1 VTDRDVPGPA
11 LDIDVRSEEENMQ
24 IGAFIFPT
32 EYSIRIEE
40 LARTLESRGF
50 ESLFVTEHT
59 HIPVSRRTPWPGGG
73 PIPKEYLHTLD
84 PFVGLAAAAAVTSR
98 LRLGTGVCLII
109 QHDPIV
115 TAKEIAS
122 LDLLSD
128 GRFLFGVGA
137 GWNAEEMEDHG
148 TAFPTRFRVM
158 RERVLAMK
166 EIWTKDE
173 AEFHGEFVRFDRLWS
188 YPKPVQRPHP
198 PVLLGGEGPHT
209 LRRVVEFCDGWFPR
223 GRTGVDTIL
232 AQTEDLR
239 AQAARAGRDPKTISI
254 SVFGGK
260 VDAAILDRY
269 RAAGIDRVVLP
280 LPSEGRERVL
290 PLLDQY
296 AALLR

>member
-1 VTDRDVPGPA
+1 MD
-11 LDIDVRSEEENMQ
+11 

-32 EYSIRIEE
+32 EYSIRIDE
-40 LARTLESRGF
+40 LARALEERGY

-73 PIPKEYLHTLD
+73 PLPKEYAHTLD

-98 LRLGTGVCLII
+98 LRVGTGICLVI

-115 TAKEIAS
+115 TAKAVAT
-122 LDLLSD
+122 LDLLSN
-128 GRFLFGVGA
+128 GRVLFGVGA
-137 GWNAEEMEDHG
+137 GWNAEEMEHHG
-148 TAFPTRFRVM
+148 TTFATRFRVM

-166 EIWTKDE
+166 EIWTQDE
-173 AEFHGEFVRFDRLWS
+173 AEFRGEFVRFDRLWS

-223 GRTGVDTIL
+223 GRVGPDAIL
-232 AQTEDLR
+232 AGVADLR
-239 AQAARAGRDPKTISI
+239 ARAARAGRDPGTISV

-260 VDAAILDRY
+260 PEPAVLDRY
-269 RAAGIDRVVLP
+269 RAAGITRMVVP
-280 LPSEGRERVL
+280 LPSEGRDRIL
-290 PLLDQY
+290 PLLDRH
-296 AALLR
+296 AGLLR